1 MARDRYLQ
9 AIRGL
14 AIACV
19 VCIHCLPQCAASV
32 VLRPFLNWAVAGFL
46 FLSGLLTSESK
57 ILKGGGLAKRLHKVL
72 IPYLIWSGIYLVVT
86 QRLTAGGIVK
96 GVLFGT
102 SSAQMYYLLV
112 YAQLVVLTP
121 LLYRVLRSHRL
132 LVYCVTPVF
141 LLVREI
147 AAIVGVALPQVQ
159 VLFPAWLLFYV
170 LGLDWGKVGRAA
182 TRRCSLL
189 PGLLVACLFL
199 QLVSGFAWLARGD
212 YNMATT
218 QLKLSSMATSAVLVV
233 LIGLTGHRLRQ
244 LFARSHL
251 VKLGDLS
258 FGIYL
263 CHILVLSVVTKVLGF
278 VAIPALM
285 ATVVNLA
292 VTLVVSACVVAVG
305 ATLLPRKVCEAL
317 GFV

>member
-57 ILKGGGLAKRLHKVL
+57 ILRGGGLAKRLHKVL
-72 IPYLIWSGIYLVVT
+72 IPYLVWSGIYLVVT

-141 LLVREI
+141 LLVREV

-170 LGLDWGKVGRAA
+170 LGLDWGKVRRAA

-189 PGLLVACLFL
+189 PGLLIACLLL
-199 QLVSGFAWLARGD
+199 QLAAGYAWLVWGD
-212 YNMATT
+212 FNMATT
-218 QLKLSSMATSAVLVV
+218 QLKLSSMATSVV
-233 LIGLTGHRLRQ
+233 VVMLIGLAGQRFRRL
-244 LFARSHL
+244 LANSCF

-263 CHILVLSVVTKVLGF
+263 CHILVLGVVTKVLGF
-278 VAIPALM
+278 VVIPLLM
-285 ATVVNLA
+285 ITVVNLA
-292 VTLVVSACVVAVG
+292 VTLVVSACVVAAG

>member
-19 VCIHCLPQCAASV
+19 VCIHCLPQYAASV

-57 ILKGGGLAKRLHKVL
+57 ILRGGVAKRLHKVL
-72 IPYLIWSGIYLVVT
+72 IPYLVWSGIYLVVT

-112 YAQLVVLTP
+112 YAQLVMLTP

-141 LLVREI
+141 LLVREV

-170 LGLDWGKVGRAA
+170 LGLDWGKVGRVA

-244 LFARSHL
+244 LFARSYL

>member
-1 MARDRYLQ
+1 MARDGYLQ

-19 VCIHCLPQCAASV
+19 VCIHCLPQCAVAV

-57 ILKGGGLAKRLHKVL
+57 ILRGGVAKRLHKVL
-72 IPYLIWSGIYLVVT
+72 IPYLVWSGIYLVVT

-96 GVLFGT
+96 GVLFET

-112 YAQLVVLTP
+112 YAQLVMLTP

-141 LLVREI
+141 LLVREV

-189 PGLLVACLFL
+189 PRLLVACLFL

-278 VAIPALM
+278 VAIPPLM

-292 VTLVVSACVVAVG
+292 VTLVVSACVVAAG
-305 ATLLPRKVCEAL
+305 ATLLPRKVCEVL

>member
-57 ILKGGGLAKRLHKVL
+57 ILRGGVAKRLHKVL
-72 IPYLIWSGIYLVVT
+72 IPYLVWSGIYLVVT

-112 YAQLVVLTP
+112 YAQLVMLTP

-141 LLVREI
+141 LLVREV

-170 LGLDWGKVGRAA
+170 LGLDWGKVGRVA

-199 QLVSGFAWLARGD
+199 QLVSGCAGLARGD

-244 LFARSHL
+244 LFARSYL

>member
-1 MARDRYLQ
+1 MTRDRYLQ

-57 ILKGGGLAKRLHKVL
+57 ILRGGVAKRLHKVL
-72 IPYLIWSGIYLVVT
+72 IPYLVWSGIYLVVT

-112 YAQLVVLTP
+112 YAQLVMLTP

-141 LLVREI
+141 LLVREV

-170 LGLDWGKVGRAA
+170 LGLDWGKVGRVA

-218 QLKLSSMATSAVLVV
+218 QLKLRSMATSAVLVV

-244 LFARSHL
+244 LFARSYL

>member
-57 ILKGGGLAKRLHKVL
+57 IFLGGVAKRLHKVL
-72 IPYLIWSGIYLVVT
+72 IPYLVWSGIYLVVT

-112 YAQLVVLTP
+112 YAQLVMLTP

-141 LLVREI
+141 LLVREV

-170 LGLDWGKVGRAA
+170 LGLDWGKVGRVA

-244 LFARSHL
+244 LFARSYL

>member
-46 FLSGLLTSESK
+46 FLSGLLTNESK
-57 ILKGGGLAKRLHKVL
+57 ILRGVAKRLHKVL
-72 IPYLIWSGIYLVVT
+72 IPYLVWSGIYLVVT

-112 YAQLVVLTP
+112 YAQLVMLTP

-141 LLVREI
+141 LLVREV

-170 LGLDWGKVGRAA
+170 LGLDWGKVGRVA

-189 PGLLVACLFL
+189 PGLLVTCLFL

-244 LFARSHL
+244 LFARSYL

>member
-9 AIRGL
+9 TIRGL

-19 VCIHCLPQCAASV
+19 VCIHCLSQCAASV

-57 ILKGGGLAKRLHKVL
+57 ILRGGVAKRLHKVL
-72 IPYLIWSGIYLVVT
+72 IPYLVWSGIYLVVT

-112 YAQLVVLTP
+112 YAQLVMLTP

-141 LLVREI
+141 LLVREV

-170 LGLDWGKVGRAA
+170 LGLDWGKVGRVA

-212 YNMATT
+212 YNMSTT

-244 LFARSHL
+244 LFARSYL

>member
-1 MARDRYLQ
+1 M
-9 AIRGL
+9 
-14 AIACV
+14 
-19 VCIHCLPQCAASV
+19 
-32 VLRPFLNWAVAGFL
+32 
-46 FLSGLLTSESK
+46 
-57 ILKGGGLAKRLHKVL
+57 
-72 IPYLIWSGIYLVVT
+72 
-86 QRLTAGGIVK
+86 
-96 GVLFGT
+96 
-102 SSAQMYYLLV
+102 
-112 YAQLVVLTP
+112 
-121 LLYRVLRSHRL
+121 
-132 LVYCVTPVF
+132 
-141 LLVREI
+141 REV

-182 TRRCSLL
+182 ARRCSLL

-199 QLVSGFAWLARGD
+199 QLVSGCAWLAWGD

-278 VAIPALM
+278 VAIPLLM

-292 VTLVVSACVVAVG
+292 VTLVVSACVVATG
-305 ATLLPRKVCEAL
+305 ATLLPRKVCEVL

>member
-46 FLSGLLTSESK
+46 FLSGLLANESK
-57 ILKGGGLAKRLHKVL
+57 ILRGGVAKRLHKVL
-72 IPYLIWSGIYLVVT
+72 IPYLVWSGIYLVVT

-112 YAQLVVLTP
+112 YAQLVMLTP

-141 LLVREI
+141 LLVREV

-170 LGLDWGKVGRAA
+170 LGLDWGKVGRVA

-189 PGLLVACLFL
+189 PGLLVTCLFL

-244 LFARSHL
+244 LFARSYL

-305 ATLLPRKVCEAL
+305 ATLLPRKVCEVL

>member
-57 ILKGGGLAKRLHKVL
+57 ILRGGVAKRLRKVF
-72 IPYLIWSGIYLVVT
+72 IPYLVWSGIYLVVT

-112 YAQLVVLTP
+112 YAQLVMLTP

-141 LLVREI
+141 LLVREV

-170 LGLDWGKVGRAA
+170 LGLDWGKVGRVA

-244 LFARSHL
+244 LFARSYL

-263 CHILVLSVVTKVLGF
+263 CHILVLGVVTKVLGF

>member
-57 ILKGGGLAKRLHKVL
+57 ILRGGVAKRLHKVL
-72 IPYLIWSGIYLVVT
+72 IPYLVWSGIYLVVT

-112 YAQLVVLTP
+112 YAQLVMLTP
-121 LLYRVLRSHRL
+121 LLYRVLRLHRL

-141 LLVREI
+141 LLVREV

-189 PGLLVACLFL
+189 PGLLIACLFF
-199 QLVSGFAWLARGD
+199 QLISGFAWLARGD

-278 VAIPALM
+278 AAIPLLM

-292 VTLVVSACVVAVG
+292 VTLVVSACVVAMG
-305 ATLLPRKVCEAL
+305 ATLLPRKVCEVL

>member
-46 FLSGLLTSESK
+46 FLSVLLTSESK
-57 ILKGGGLAKRLHKVL
+57 ILRGGVAKRLHKVL
-72 IPYLIWSGIYLVVT
+72 IPYLVWSGIYLVVT

-112 YAQLVVLTP
+112 YAQLVMLTP
-121 LLYRVLRSHRL
+121 LLYRVLRSYRL

-141 LLVREI
+141 LLVREV

-170 LGLDWGKVGRAA
+170 LGLDWGKVGRVA

-244 LFARSHL
+244 LFARSYL

>member
-1 MARDRYLQ
+1 MTRDRYLQ

-57 ILKGGGLAKRLHKVL
+57 ILRGGVAKRLHKVL
-72 IPYLIWSGIYLVVT
+72 IPYLVWSGIYLVVT

-112 YAQLVVLTP
+112 YAQLVMLTP

-141 LLVREI
+141 LLVREV

-170 LGLDWGKVGRAA
+170 LGLDWGKVGRVA

-199 QLVSGFAWLARGD
+199 QLVSGFAWLARAD

-244 LFARSHL
+244 LFARSYL

>member
-1 MARDRYLQ
+1 M
-9 AIRGL
+9 
-14 AIACV
+14 
-19 VCIHCLPQCAASV
+19 
-32 VLRPFLNWAVAGFL
+32 
-46 FLSGLLTSESK
+46 
-57 ILKGGGLAKRLHKVL
+57 L
-72 IPYLIWSGIYLVVT
+72 IPYLVWSGIYLVVT

-141 LLVREI
+141 LLAREI

-182 TRRCSLL
+182 TRSCSLL

-244 LFARSHL
+244 LFAHSHL

-278 VAIPALM
+278 VAIPPLM

-292 VTLVVSACVVAVG
+292 VTLVVSACVVAAG
-305 ATLLPRKVCEAL
+305 ATLLPRKVCEVL

>member
-1 MARDRYLQ
+1 M
-9 AIRGL
+9 
-14 AIACV
+14 
-19 VCIHCLPQCAASV
+19 
-32 VLRPFLNWAVAGFL
+32 
-46 FLSGLLTSESK
+46 
-57 ILKGGGLAKRLHKVL
+57 L
-72 IPYLIWSGIYLVVT
+72 IPYLVWSGIYLVVT

-141 LLVREI
+141 LLVREV

-189 PGLLVACLFL
+189 PGLLIACLFF
-199 QLVSGFAWLARGD
+199 QLISGFAWLARGD

-244 LFARSHL
+244 LFACSHL

-278 VAIPALM
+278 VAIPLLM

-292 VTLVVSACVVAVG
+292 VTLVVSACVVAMG
-305 ATLLPRKVCEAL
+305 ATLLPRKVCEVL

>member
-57 ILKGGGLAKRLHKVL
+57 ILRGGVAKRLHKVL
-72 IPYLIWSGIYLVVT
+72 IPYLVWSGIYLVVT

-112 YAQLVVLTP
+112 YAQLVMLTP

-141 LLVREI
+141 LLVREV

-170 LGLDWGKVGRAA
+170 LGLDWGKVGHVA

-244 LFARSHL
+244 LFARSYL

-263 CHILVLSVVTKVLGF
+263 CHILVLGVVTKVLGF

>member
-57 ILKGGGLAKRLHKVL
+57 ILRGGVAKRLHKVL
-72 IPYLIWSGIYLVVT
+72 IPYLVWSGIYLVVT

-112 YAQLVVLTP
+112 YAQLVMLTP

-141 LLVREI
+141 LLVREV

-159 VLFPAWLLFYV
+159 VLFPAWLLFYA
-170 LGLDWGKVGRAA
+170 LGLDWGKVGRVA

-244 LFARSHL
+244 LFARSYL
-251 VKLGDLS
+251 VKPGDLS

-263 CHILVLSVVTKVLGF
+263 CHILVLGVVTKVLGF

>member
-57 ILKGGGLAKRLHKVL
+57 ILRGGVAKRLHKVL
-72 IPYLIWSGIYLVVT
+72 IPYLVWSGIYLVVT
-86 QRLTAGGIVK
+86 QRVTAGGIVK

-112 YAQLVVLTP
+112 YAQLVMLTP

-141 LLVREI
+141 LLVREV

-170 LGLDWGKVGRAA
+170 LGLDWGKVGSVA

-244 LFARSHL
+244 LFARSYL

-263 CHILVLSVVTKVLGF
+263 CHILVLGVVTKVLGF

>member
-46 FLSGLLTSESK
+46 FLSRLLTSESK
-57 ILKGGGLAKRLHKVL
+57 ILRGGVAKRLHKVL
-72 IPYLIWSGIYLVVT
+72 IPYLVWSGIYLVVT

-112 YAQLVVLTP
+112 YAQLVMLTP

-141 LLVREI
+141 LLVREV

-170 LGLDWGKVGRAA
+170 LGLDWGKVGRVA

-244 LFARSHL
+244 LFARSYL

-263 CHILVLSVVTKVLGF
+263 CHILVLGVVTKVLGF

>member
-57 ILKGGGLAKRLHKVL
+57 ILRGGVAKRLHKVL
-72 IPYLIWSGIYLVVT
+72 IPYLVWSGIYLVVT

-112 YAQLVVLTP
+112 YAQLVMLTP

-141 LLVREI
+141 LLVREV

-170 LGLDWGKVGRAA
+170 LGLDWGKVGRVA

-244 LFARSHL
+244 LFARSYL
-251 VKLGDLS
+251 VKLGDLF

-263 CHILVLSVVTKVLGF
+263 CHILVLGVVTKVLGF

>member
-57 ILKGGGLAKRLHKVL
+57 ILRGGVAMRLHKVL
-72 IPYLIWSGIYLVVT
+72 IPYLVWSGIYLVVT

-96 GVLFGT
+96 GVLFGM

-112 YAQLVVLTP
+112 YAQLVMLTP

-141 LLVREI
+141 LLVREV

-170 LGLDWGKVGRAA
+170 LGLDWGKVGRVA

-244 LFARSHL
+244 LFARSYL

>member
-1 MARDRYLQ
+1 M
-9 AIRGL
+9 
-14 AIACV
+14 
-19 VCIHCLPQCAASV
+19 
-32 VLRPFLNWAVAGFL
+32 
-46 FLSGLLTSESK
+46 
-57 ILKGGGLAKRLHKVL
+57 L
-72 IPYLIWSGIYLVVT
+72 IPYLVWSGIYLVVT

-121 LLYRVLRSHRL
+121 LLYRALRSHCL

-147 AAIVGVALPQVQ
+147 AVIVGVALPQVQ

-251 VKLGDLS
+251 AKLGDLS

-278 VAIPALM
+278 VAIPPLM

-292 VTLVVSACVVAVG
+292 VTLVVSACVVAAG
-305 ATLLPRKVCEAL
+305 ATLLPRKVCEVL